1 MKLYKCALF
10 FTFFVSY
17 IHCHEDMDMEMDMNM
32 DNNQT
37 DEGELVPIAHVGGH
51 NHGMPILEMPLKP
64 AEKLYWENYNTTTY
78 FTFDETKFKHGIK
91 KSFLKYHV
99 FMIVTL
105 TVISYPIL
113 LALNNIN
120 NKWYIFALIIN
131 FFFVISGMF
140 SILVFHNQLKRNHI
154 HLYENNCY
162 SFLNILLTTLLSLHL
177 ISGIVKKSTE
187 FYLFGEQKREVYD
200 YEMLYMVPDSD
211 ERDNSLTENEEN
223 TRFSGETRNQSSS
236 SDNENEPTSSSRYQ
250 MDLAAGG
257 FNNSAKKLADKR
269 NRFYKRVYSIPMI
282 KTMSIH
288 FHRLFSFIFNTLNY
302 LILFYLFIHCGMGL
316 AIGNLLGTP
325 RVRIFNLL
333 AHWIKGGVFMLL
345 GIVSVSR
352 YCGFGKNK
360 SWGWN
365 LSILKKSD
373 YYNEITGKYNIP
385 LWIRIFGKSGVSME
399 FVEVFLVFF
408 YGSTNIFLERL
419 ASTGGAWTAKD
430 LQHVSIAFLYLGAGL
445 CGLLVEFYMRD
456 TRYDLA
462 IKQYKKIYEEEN
474 QREISKEELDDIIV
488 ANPGYSINPMGPFT
502 IFWTGLLM
510 SKHAQASQVSTAV
523 HVQWGSLLTYGS
535 PFRVFSM
542 IYMMV
547 FPANKVGKPQRPF
560 TELISSFCLLSGGL
574 IFMQSTDQVIEAM
587 EYRGYTEMFTFNIC
601 LGFMSILMGW
611 IIALF
616 IAKDWLEAK
625 QNENLETASDSP

>member
-1 MKLYKCALF
+1 
-10 FTFFVSY
+10 
-17 IHCHEDMDMEMDMNM
+17 
-32 DNNQT
+32 
-37 DEGELVPIAHVGGH
+37 
-51 NHGMPILEMPLKP
+51 
-64 AEKLYWENYNTTTY
+64 
-78 FTFDETKFKHGIK
+78 
-91 KSFLKYHV
+91 
-99 FMIVTL
+99 
-105 TVISYPIL
+105 
-113 LALNNIN
+113 
-120 NKWYIFALIIN
+120 
-131 FFFVISGMF
+131 
-140 SILVFHNQLKRNHI
+140 
-154 HLYENNCY
+154 
-162 SFLNILLTTLLSLHL
+162 
-177 ISGIVKKSTE
+177 
-187 FYLFGEQKREVYD
+187 
-200 YEMLYMVPDSD
+200 
-211 ERDNSLTENEEN
+211 
-223 TRFSGETRNQSSS
+223 
-236 SDNENEPTSSSRYQ
+236 
-250 MDLAAGG
+250 MDLTAGR

-325 RVRIFNLL
+325 KVRIFNLL